1 MTGNGDWVTIGFSM
15 KILLAVAL
23 IFAILWVVSAFLPR
37 AFSQEA
43 ITYFDRGF
51 LEQAFRRA
59 NLSYL
64 ATGLQSI
71 ATFLALFIF
80 ATRKFQNRALFGM
93 HVSRHVLPGASLWIG
108 AVLAIQA
115 GLMLTLVSLPF
126 RWYKGYYLEKAF
138 GLTRLELG
146 GWFLEFFKGTVLDL
160 VIYAISGG
168 FAALLLV
175 RFPRTWHYLLTVVL
189 FLGSMFFAYVYPIA
203 IAPVFDR
210 FTPLEDQAILA
221 EVNELADAA
230 GMQVD
235 KVLVMEASLK
245 TSRANAYFTGIGKSK
260 QVVLYDTLIANHS
273 LEEVKLVLAHELGH
287 WKYGHIVSGIV
298 FSAVGTLAITMLF
311 SLVAG
316 PLPEQFSVMTL
327 RSVFLSLVLFS
338 VLVSYVATPVASMMS
353 RRHEVQADMFSLELT
368 GDPDSFV
375 AAMVGLAKGNLGDVE
390 PPGFIRWFA
399 WTHPTTLE
407 RIVMGEQSQ

>member
-43 ITYFDRGF
+43 LTYFDRGF

-80 ATRKFQNRALFGM
+80 ATRKFQNRAPFGM

-146 GWFLEFFKGTVLDL
+146 GWFLEFLKGTVLDL

>member
-43 ITYFDRGF
+43 LTYFDRGF

-126 RWYKGYYLEKAF
+126 RWYKGYYLEKGF

-160 VIYAISGG
+160 VIFAVSGG

-287 WKYGHIVSGIV
+287 WKCGHIVSGIV

>member
-221 EVNELADAA
+221 EVNELAGAA

>member
-43 ITYFDRGF
+43 LTYFDRGF

-146 GWFLEFFKGTVLDL
+146 GWFLEFLKGTVLDL

>member
-146 GWFLEFFKGTVLDL
+146 GWFLEFLKGTVLDL

>member
-80 ATRKFQNRALFGM
+80 ATRKFQNRAPFGM

-146 GWFLEFFKGTVLDL
+146 GWFLEFLKGTVLDL

>member
-43 ITYFDRGF
+43 LTYFDRGF

>member
-1 MTGNGDWVTIGFSM
+1 MTGNGDWVTIGLSM

-43 ITYFDRGF
+43 LTYFDRGF

-80 ATRKFQNRALFGM
+80 ATRKFQNRAPFGM

-146 GWFLEFFKGTVLDL
+146 GWFLEFLKGTVLDL

>member
-1 MTGNGDWVTIGFSM
+1 MTGNGDWVTIGLSM

-43 ITYFDRGF
+43 LTYFDRGF

>member
-1 MTGNGDWVTIGFSM
+1 M
-15 KILLAVAL
+15 
-23 IFAILWVVSAFLPR
+23 
-37 AFSQEA
+37 
-43 ITYFDRGF
+43 
-51 LEQAFRRA
+51 
-59 NLSYL
+59 
-64 ATGLQSI
+64 
-71 ATFLALFIF
+71 
-80 ATRKFQNRALFGM
+80 
-93 HVSRHVLPGASLWIG
+93 SRHVLPGASLWIG

-146 GWFLEFFKGTVLDL
+146 GWFLEFLKGTVLDL

-338 VLVSYVATPVASMMS
+338 VCLLYT
-353 RRHEVQADMFSLELT
+353 
-368 GDPDSFV
+368 SF
-375 AAMVGLAKGNLGDVE
+375 GLHLHICDL
-390 PPGFIRWFA
+390 P
-399 WTHPTTLE
+399 
-407 RIVMGEQSQ
+407 